1 MDVLARPRTTS
12 AVNVRRYRWIRLVV
26 VVGLTGVIIAGFA
39 VRIPRI
45 DGILA
50 HSARNLY
57 FHVPMWFAMMA
68 AFAVSAY
75 HSLWFLKSGSLVRD
89 VRAEEAARVGTVFG
103 LLGLVT
109 GIVWARFTWYVG
121 AGIWWNFDPKQ
132 TMAVVQLLVFG
143 AYFVLRSAIDDP
155 VKQAQMG
162 AVYAVFAAALA
173 PFTLYWLPRQM
184 DSLHPGA
191 EGSPAFSETDLAP
204 VMRPIFYA
212 ASIGFIGLFW
222 VLYTQRVRLALL
234 KHRADPE
241 PEW

>member
-1 MDVLARPRTTS
+1 MDVLVRPRATG
-12 AVNVRRYRWIRLVV
+12 AVNVTRYRWIRLVV
-26 VVGLTGVIIAGFA
+26 LVGLTGVIIAGFA

-45 DGILA
+45 DDILA

-75 HSLWFLKSGSLVRD
+75 HSLRFLKSGNLIRD

-155 VKQAQMG
+155 VKQGRMA

-234 KHRADPE
+234 KHRTDPE